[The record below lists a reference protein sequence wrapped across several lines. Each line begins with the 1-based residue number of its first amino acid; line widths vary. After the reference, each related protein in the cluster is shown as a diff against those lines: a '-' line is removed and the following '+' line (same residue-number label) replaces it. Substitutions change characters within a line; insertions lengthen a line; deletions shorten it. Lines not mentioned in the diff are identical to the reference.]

1 MCPNADLLVQVWLYM
16 KYIINLIFFLNSV
29 SADNPSSTFHPAVK
43 CLSCDIGA
51 NCQYVQASFSSS
63 GKYYILGCLGP
74 DIPHYTLKSTVNPN
88 VCKYM
93 YRYNLSRLINAKFEK
108 MGGWGATTISAV
120 PKFQSEHHRIRDKI
134 YTPNTNIHDS
144 SLS

>member
-1 MCPNADLLVQVWLYM
+1 M

-108 MGGWGATTISAV
+108 MGGGDYHICSSEIPIGAS
-120 PKFQSEHHRIRDKI
+120 
-134 YTPNTNIHDS
+134 
-144 SLS
+144 

>member
-1 MCPNADLLVQVWLYM
+1 MYM
-16 KYIINLIFFLNSV
+16 EYKINLISFFNSV
-29 SADNPSSTFHPAVK
+29 SADNPSSTFHPTVK

-51 NCQYVQASFSSS
+51 DCQYVQASFSSS

-93 YRYNLSRLINAKFEK
+93 HRYNLSRLLINAKFEK
-108 MGGWGATTISAV
+108 VGGATTISAV
-120 PKFQSEHHRIRDKI
+120 PKFQSEHQRIRDEI
-134 YTPNTNIHDS
+134 YTPNTNIHDH